1 MEVEELSNILEHEK
15 DDQIKQLEEQLS
27 QAKESASNN
36 KSAADILTDL
46 LEKGQV
52 KLEDDGT
59 VTVVQGP
66 NVIGNANQFD
76 I

>member
-15 DDQIKQLEEQLS
+15 DDQIKQLS
-27 QAKESASNN
+27 QAKETASNN
-36 KSAADILTDL
+36 KSAAEILTDL

-52 KLEDDGT
+52 KLEDDGS
-59 VTVVQGP
+59 VTVVHGP
-66 NVIGNANQFD
+66 NI